1 MKTWGIIFLVM
12 GILNFV
18 MFIITAGVDPEAS
31 GRVLSSA
38 IMLGVIGAFM
48 ISRANK
54 KEQEEKERNE
64 WNK

>member
-1 MKTWGIIFLVM
+1 MRTWGWIFLVI
-12 GILNFV
+12 GILNF
-18 MFIITAGVDPEAS
+18 IIFLIAAATDPEMAGS
-31 GRVLSSA
+31 PLSSA
-38 IMLGVIGAFM
+38 VMFCFLGAFL

>member
-1 MKTWGIIFLVM
+1 MRTWGWIFLVI
-12 GILNFV
+12 GILNFLI
-18 MFIITAGVDPEAS
+18 FLIAAGTDPEMAGS
-31 GRVLSSA
+31 PLSSA
-38 IMLGVIGAFM
+38 IMFAVLGAFL